1 MSEVDMTDNASI
13 TIKNFKSYKDA
24 TLPLSPLTLLIGAN
38 ASGKSNAIEAFRFL
52 SWVAGGE
59 RLSTLKNRVNDSDK
73 VVRGS
78 IKDLAFNHEDSFS
91 LSFNYAS
98 DISYSGVFLNEDNQL
113 YLVAETYQEKEN
125 KIFFHRGGEY
135 TKLAFRY
142 LDAADV
148 VKMAS
153 IKDILEVNNNK
164 DSWMFQRFGNFEV
177 AANFPERDL
186 SVLSM
191 KNFYDIIWKGFYD
204 DTQVSPI
211 NINYFDDLTDF
222 LIDTFFYDFAPS
234 AMCQDSTLEKVLN
247 NNGSNLAGVLS
258 YLCKDNGEYKEKILR
273 LVQSLPEQ
281 DITDIK
287 FYTDKRAQV
296 EFLLYESFGDVS
308 VERTMDLLSDG
319 TLKVLGIAAALLS
332 VPEGSTVVIEEIDNS
347 IHPTRAHIILS
358 LLRQYAE
365 ERKLNLL
372 LSTHN
377 PALMDALPDEALADV
392 VFCYRDPKE
401 GDSKLIRLGDL
412 DDYLGLVAQGTL
424 GDLVTQGIVERFVK
438 HPTTAEQRKK
448 QAIDWLNQLQ
458 GAD

>member
-1 MSEVDMTDNASI
+1 MENNASI

-78 IKDLAFNHEDSFS
+78 IKDLAFNSMERFALIFQNEDIE
-91 LSFNYAS
+91 YE
-98 DISYSGVFLNEDNQL
+98 GVFNVSSNSIELKSEVIRSQ
-113 YLVAETYQEKEN
+113 EN
-125 KIFFHRGGEY
+125 KIFVLKSLKPPYFDKISKFL
-135 TKLAFRY
+135 TTDLI
-142 LDAADV
+142 D
-148 VKMAS
+148 
-153 IKDILEVNNNK
+153 EVNKIAKRNN
-164 DSWMFQRFGNFEV
+164 GLENFRSSDID
-177 AANFPERDL
+177 NHITIH
-186 SVLSM
+186 
-191 KNFYDIIWKGFYD
+191 KNKNSDISEFLMVDKNIAILDHLHENKNKAWVDFYDIRKFL
-204 DTQVSPI
+204 QQSFF
-211 NINYFDDLTDF
+211 FDF
-222 LIDTFFYDFAPS
+222 IPNNMRIDS
-234 AMCQDSTLEKVLN
+234 ISDSSLRP
-247 NNGSNLAGVLS
+247 NGSNIAGVL
-258 YLCKDNGEYKEKILR
+258 YGICEEKKKKDKLLL

-287 FYTDKRAQV
+287 FYKDHRDRI
-296 EFLLYESFGDVS
+296 EFALVESFGGVDN
-308 VERTMDLLSDG
+308 ERTMDLLSDG

-332 VPEGSTVVIEEIDNS
+332 VPEGSTAIIEEIDNS
-347 IHPTRAHIILS
+347 IHPTRAHEILS
-358 LLRQYAE
+358 LMRQYAE
-365 ERKLNLL
+365 ERNINLL

-401 GDSKLIRLGDL
+401 GDSKLVRLGDL

-424 GDLVTQGIVERFVK
+424 GDLVTQGIVERFIK
-438 HPTTAEQRKK
+438 HPTTSEQRKQ
-448 QAIDWLNQLQ
+448 QALSWLNQLQ